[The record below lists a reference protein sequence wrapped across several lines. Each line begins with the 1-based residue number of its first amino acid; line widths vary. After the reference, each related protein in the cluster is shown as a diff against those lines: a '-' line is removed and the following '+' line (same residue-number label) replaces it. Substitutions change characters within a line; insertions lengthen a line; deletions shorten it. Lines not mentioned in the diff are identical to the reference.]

1 MPELVVVALGGNA
14 LLRRG
19 EPLTEEVQQRN
30 VAAAAPAVAAVA
42 RAHRVV
48 VTHGNG
54 PQIGLLALESEA
66 YQDVPPYGLDVLGAE
81 SQGMI
86 GFLLEQALRNALD
99 GRTVATLLTSVLVDA
114 DDPAFQAPTKP
125 VGPAYPE
132 DVARELA
139 QARGW
144 HIARDGTAFRRVV
157 PSPRP
162 LAILELEAIRILVEA
177 GVLVICAGG
186 GGVPVVRRADGAL
199 DGVEGVVD
207 KDRTAALLAEALGA
221 DRLLLLTDVAN
232 VYAGWGTAAAR
243 PIGET
248 SVSELRRLAFEPGS
262 MGPKV
267 EAACRFAERTGRPA
281 SIGALV
287 DASQILAGRA
297 GTTVRP

>member
-144 HIARDGTAFRRVV
+144 HIARDGAAFRRVV

-287 DASQILAGRA
+287 DAPEILAGRA